1 MWWYEYDIDRM
12 DKPHVSVRMG
22 KVTRYFRSIIHKGV
36 DGETV
41 LGSDLV
47 TGIQGDRVTVSYR
60 SGNTLYPCHRP
71 VMGVTP
77 RLTQSFVL
85 TL

>member
-1 MWWYEYDIDRM
+1 MNNAQ
-12 DKPHVSVRMG
+12 VRTRHRQDGQTPTVIREVG
-22 KVTRYFRSIIHKGV
+22 KVTRYPRSVIHKGV

-71 VMGVTP
+71 VLGP
-77 RLTQSFVL
+77 NHSKLF
-85 TL
+85 